1 MNWLLIVV
9 LVLHRFLINRLLIVM
24 LVVHWN
30 VVFRFLVLVHLCI
43 IPRLCIVG
51 LLMTI
56 VLHIRI
62 VHWLLHKVFLVRV
75 MIGIIGCVI
84 FTLYG
89 IAFIGWLP
97 LVDRKMVDAR
107 IRLSDNNFVHLFLIF
122 DRDQAWLCIRIPL
135 LFVIHNFLL
144 VSGNL
149 TINWYCQ
156 MDSLLDDRRPVLRLL
171 WNNVGDHLDRRL
183 QDANWKVYTVAFAE
197 FVPSVVLNVAAE
209 HVLNGDKL
217 ALDRCR
223 KGVQHDLFIRM
234 RSSLN
239 SFVLVLGRNRDLVFT
254 IDLCLC
260 RASRRLQERYVSLG
274 ASDPMRIVFS
284 VVSAMELE
292 FEATNSLLTL

>member
-1 MNWLLIVV
+1 
-9 LVLHRFLINRLLIVM
+9 
-24 LVVHWN
+24 
-30 VVFRFLVLVHLCI
+30 
-43 IPRLCIVG
+43 
-51 LLMTI
+51 MTI
-56 VLHIRI
+56 VLKIRI
-62 VHWLLHKVFLVRV
+62 VHWLLHKIFLVRV
-75 MIGIIGCVI
+75 MMRIIGCVI
-84 FTLYG
+84 FTFYG
-89 IAFIGWLP
+89 ITFIGWLP

-183 QDANWKVYTVAFAE
+183 QDANWQVYTVAFAK

-209 HVLNGDKL
+209 RVLDGDQL
-217 ALDRCR
+217 ALDCCR
-223 KGVQHDLFIRM
+223 KGVQHDFFIRM
-234 RSSLN
+234 RMSLN
-239 SFVLVLGRNRDLVFT
+239 SFVLVLGRNCYLVFA

-260 RASRRLQERYVSLG
+260 RASRHLQERYVSFV
-274 ASDPMRIVFS
+274 ADDPIRVVFS
-284 VVSAMELE
+284 LKFAMELE
-292 FEATNSLLTL
+292 FKAANSLLTL

>member
-107 IRLSDNNFVHLFLIF
+107 IRLSDNNFFYLFFYL
-122 DRDQAWLCIRIPL
+122 
-135 LFVIHNFLL
+135 
-144 VSGNL
+144 
-149 TINWYCQ
+149 
-156 MDSLLDDRRPVLRLL
+156 
-171 WNNVGDHLDRRL
+171 
-183 QDANWKVYTVAFAE
+183 
-197 FVPSVVLNVAAE
+197 
-209 HVLNGDKL
+209 
-217 ALDRCR
+217 
-223 KGVQHDLFIRM
+223 
-234 RSSLN
+234 
-239 SFVLVLGRNRDLVFT
+239 
-254 IDLCLC
+254 
-260 RASRRLQERYVSLG
+260 
-274 ASDPMRIVFS
+274 
-284 VVSAMELE
+284 
-292 FEATNSLLTL
+292 